1 MFFSG
6 AISQIQIK
14 IMKKNLLLL
23 ALAIGLWVN
32 PAQAQ
37 TKKSEAVKVQIDLN
51 QIVNDQVNVTLYAP
65 KMQQDEVLF
74 SIPKIIPGTYSIDDY
89 GKFIENLTA
98 YDASGKTL
106 TVEKK
111 DDNSWTIKNA
121 KKLAKINYQVNDTYD
136 IENTHKIFSPAGTNI
151 EAGKN
156 VIINTHAFVGYF
168 SGYIENPYQVKVLHP
183 ENLWGA
189 TSMTDVDA
197 STTSDVFET
206 TRYAEL
212 VENPIMYAKKD
223 VSTFTI
229 QGMDILISVYSPN
242 GTHSAESL
250 TADMQRMMNAQ
261 KTFLGSFNANKKY
274 SVLLYLS
281 DMQNE
286 TDARGFGALE
296 HPTCTTVVMPE
307 AMGKAELAEQLKDVV
322 SHEFFHIVTPLTIH
336 SNEIHYFDFNN
347 PKMSQH
353 LWMYEGVTEYFANL
367 FQVNQGLIDET
378 EFFGR
383 MAGKISNAARMD
395 DQMSF
400 TTMSANVLTE
410 PYKEQY
416 LNVYEKGALIGM
428 CIDIIIREKSNGKRG
443 ILDLMQQLSAKFGA
457 QKPFNDQELFGTIT
471 ALTYPE
477 VGEFLTTYVAGQTP
491 IPYETYFAKMGVS
504 KKVVQVAGNPFIKD
518 QRPLITVN
526 PATKEIIVLPASP
539 LNSFFSVLGL
549 EAGDILLAFNET
561 PYNLDNIY
569 DLIMSSEGWKQDDS
583 ITVNIKRGE
592 KTMVIQGKVK
602 LPTEDQ
608 DGYEATNQELNKLKE
623 AWLKG

>member
-1 MFFSG
+1 MFRT
-6 AISQIQIK
+6 ITRYIQTNH
-14 IMKKNLLLL
+14 MKKNLLIL
-23 ALAIGLWVN
+23 ALALGLWAN
-32 PAQAQ
+32 TAQAQ
-37 TKKSEAVKVQIDLN
+37 AKKSEVIKVQIDLN
-51 QIVNDQVNVTLYAP
+51 KIVNDQVNVTVYTP
-65 KMQQDEVLF
+65 KMQADEAVF
-74 SIPKIIPGTYSIDDY
+74 NIPKIIPGTYSVDDY

-106 TVEKK
+106 SVEKK

-121 KKLAKINYQVNDTYD
+121 KKLVKISYFVNDTYD
-136 IENTHKIFSPAGTNI
+136 TENTHKIFSPAGTNI
-151 EAGKN
+151 EADKN
-156 VIINTHAFVGYF
+156 ILVNTHGFVGYF
-168 SGYIENPYQVKVLHP
+168 SGYNENPYQVKITHP

-189 TSMTDVDA
+189 TSMTDLDA
-197 STTSDVFET
+197 SATADVFET
-206 TRYAEL
+206 ARYAEL
-212 VENPIMYAKKD
+212 VENPIMYSKKD

-229 QGMDILISVYSPN
+229 QGMDILIAVYSPN

-250 TADMQRMMNAQ
+250 TADMQRMMVAQ

-274 SVLLYLS
+274 SVLIYLS
-281 DMQNE
+281 DMQKE

-307 AMGKAELAEQLKDVV
+307 AMGKDELAEQLKDVV

-336 SNEIHYFDFNN
+336 SNEIHYFDFNS

-367 FQVNQGLIDET
+367 FQVNQGLIDEE
-378 EFFGR
+378 EFYSR
-383 MAGKISNAARMD
+383 MAGKIANAARMD

-400 TTMSANVLTE
+400 TTMSANVLSD

-428 CIDIIIREKSNGKRG
+428 CIDIIIREKSNGTRG

-457 QKPFNDQELFGTIT
+457 QKPFNDQELFATIT

-477 VGEFLTTYVAGQTP
+477 VGEFLTTYVAGETP
-491 IPYETYFAKMGVS
+491 IPYDTYFAKMGVT
-504 KKVVQVAGNPFIKD
+504 KKVIQVAGNPFIKD

-539 LNSFFSVLGL
+539 LNSFFTELGL
-549 EAGDILLAFNET
+549 QAGDIITAINDT
-561 PYNLDNIY
+561 NYNLDNIY
-569 DLIMSSEGWKQDDS
+569 DMIMASEGWKQDDA
-583 ITVNIKRGE
+583 ITVSIKRDE
-592 KTMVIQGKVK
+592 KNLVIQGKVK
-602 LPTEDQ
+602 LPMEDQ
-608 DGYEATNQELNKLKE
+608 DGFEATNQERMKLKD

>member
-1 MFFSG
+1 MFRT
-6 AISQIQIK
+6 ITRYIQTK
-14 IMKKNLLLL
+14 HMKKNLLIL
-23 ALAIGLWVN
+23 ALAVGLWANTVQ
-32 PAQAQ
+32 AQA
-37 TKKSEAVKVQIDLN
+37 KKSEAIKVQIDLN
-51 QIVNDQVNVTLYAP
+51 KIVNDQVNVTVYTP
-65 KMQQDEVLF
+65 KIQADEAVF
-74 SIPKIIPGTYSIDDY
+74 NIPKIIPGTYSIDDY

-106 TVEKK
+106 SVEKK

-121 KKLAKINYQVNDTYD
+121 KKLVKISYFVNDTYD
-136 IENTHKIFSPAGTNI
+136 TENTHKIFSPAGTNI
-151 EAGKN
+151 EADKN
-156 VIINTHAFVGYF
+156 ILINTHGFVGYF
-168 SGYIENPYQVKVLHP
+168 SGYNENPYQVKITHP

-189 TSMTDVDA
+189 TSMTDLDA
-197 STTSDVFET
+197 SATADVFET
-206 TRYAEL
+206 ARYAEL
-212 VENPIMYAKKD
+212 VENPIMYSKKD

-229 QGMDILISVYSPN
+229 QGMDILIAVYSPN

-250 TADMQRMMNAQ
+250 TADMQRMMVAQ

-274 SVLLYLS
+274 SVLIYLS
-281 DMQNE
+281 DMQKE

-307 AMGKAELAEQLKDVV
+307 AMGKDELAEQLKDVV

-336 SNEIHYFDFNN
+336 SNEIHYFDFNS

-367 FQVNQGLIDET
+367 FQVNQGLIDEE
-378 EFFGR
+378 EFYSR
-383 MAGKISNAARMD
+383 MAGKIANAARMD

-400 TTMSANVLTE
+400 TTMSANVLSD

-428 CIDIIIREKSNGKRG
+428 CIDIIIREKSNGTRG
-443 ILDLMQQLSAKFGA
+443 ILDLMQKLSAKYGA
-457 QKPFNDQELFGTIT
+457 QKPFNDQELFATIT

-477 VGEFLTTYVAGQTP
+477 VGEFLTTYVAGETP
-491 IPYETYFAKMGVS
+491 IPYDTYFAKMGVT
-504 KKVVQVAGNPFIKD
+504 KKVIQVAGNPFIKD

-539 LNSFFSVLGL
+539 MNSFFTELGL
-549 EAGDILLAFNET
+549 QAGDVITAINDT
-561 PYNLDNIY
+561 NYNLDNIY
-569 DLIMSSEGWKQDDS
+569 DMIMASEGWKQDDA
-583 ITVNIKRGE
+583 ITMSIKRDE
-592 KTMVIQGKVK
+592 KNMVIQGKVK
-602 LPTEDQ
+602 LPMEDQ
-608 DGYEATNQELNKLKE
+608 DGFEPTNQERMKLKE

>member
-1 MFFSG
+1 MFHT
-6 AISQIQIK
+6 ITRYIQTNH
-14 IMKKNLLLL
+14 MKKNLLIL
-23 ALAIGLWVN
+23 ALAVGLWSN
-32 PAQAQ
+32 TAQAQ
-37 TKKSEAVKVQIDLN
+37 AKKSEAIKVQIDLSK
-51 QIVNDQVNVTLYAP
+51 IVNDQVNVTVYTP
-65 KMQQDEVLF
+65 KMQADEAVF
-74 SIPKIIPGTYSIDDY
+74 NIPKIIPGTYSVDDY

-106 TVEKK
+106 SVEKK

-121 KKLAKINYQVNDTYD
+121 KKLVKISYFVNDTYD
-136 IENTHKIFSPAGTNI
+136 TENSHKIFSPAGTNI
-151 EAGKN
+151 EADKN
-156 VIINTHAFVGYF
+156 ILVNTHGFVGYF
-168 SGYIENPYQVKVLHP
+168 SGYNENPYQVKITHP

-189 TSMTDVDA
+189 TSMTDLDA
-197 STTSDVFET
+197 SATADVFET
-206 TRYAEL
+206 ARYAEL
-212 VENPIMYAKKD
+212 VENPIMYSKKD

-229 QGMDILISVYSPN
+229 QGMDILIAVYSPN

-250 TADMQRMMNAQ
+250 TSDMQRMMVAQ

-274 SVLLYLS
+274 SVLIYLS
-281 DMQNE
+281 DMQKE

-307 AMGKAELAEQLKDVV
+307 AMGKDELAEQLKDVV

-336 SNEIHYFDFNN
+336 SNEIHYFDFNS

-367 FQVNQGLIDET
+367 FQVNQGLINEE
-378 EFFGR
+378 EFYSR
-383 MAGKISNAARMD
+383 MAGKIANAARMD

-400 TTMSANVLTE
+400 TTMSANVLSD

-428 CIDIIIREKSNGKRG
+428 CIDIIIREKSNGTRG

-457 QKPFNDQELFGTIT
+457 QKPFNDQELFATIT

-477 VGEFLTTYVAGQTP
+477 VGEFLTTYVAGETP
-491 IPYETYFAKMGVS
+491 IPYDTFFAKMGVT
-504 KKVVQVAGNPFIKD
+504 KKVIQVTGNPFIKD

-526 PATKEIIVLPASP
+526 PATKEIIVLPANP
-539 LNSFFSVLGL
+539 LNSFFAELGL
-549 EAGDILLAFNET
+549 QAGDVITAINDT
-561 PYNLDNIY
+561 NYNLDNIY
-569 DLIMSSEGWKQDDS
+569 DMIMASEGWKQNDA
-583 ITVNIKRGE
+583 ITVSIKRDE
-592 KTMVIQGKVK
+592 KNLVIQGKVK
-602 LPTEDQ
+602 LPMEDQ
-608 DGYEATNQELNKLKE
+608 DGFEATNQERMKLKE

>member
-1 MFFSG
+1 MFRT
-6 AISQIQIK
+6 ITRYIQTNH
-14 IMKKNLLLL
+14 MKKNLLIL
-23 ALAIGLWVN
+23 ALAVGLWTN
-32 PAQAQ
+32 TAQAQ
-37 TKKSEAVKVQIDLN
+37 AKKSEAIKVQIDLN
-51 QIVNDQVNVTLYAP
+51 KIVNDQVNVTVYTP
-65 KMQQDEVLF
+65 KMQADEAVF
-74 SIPKIIPGTYSIDDY
+74 NIPKIIPGTYSVDDY

-106 TVEKK
+106 SVEKK

-121 KKLAKINYQVNDTYD
+121 KKLVKISYFVNDTYD
-136 IENTHKIFSPAGTNI
+136 TENTHKIFSPAGTNI
-151 EAGKN
+151 EADKN
-156 VIINTHAFVGYF
+156 ILVNTHGFVGYF
-168 SGYIENPYQVKVLHP
+168 SGYNENPYQVKITHP

-189 TSMTDVDA
+189 TSMTDLDA
-197 STTSDVFET
+197 SATADVFET
-206 TRYAEL
+206 ARYAEL
-212 VENPIMYAKKD
+212 VENPIMYSKKD

-229 QGMDILISVYSPN
+229 QGMDILIAVYSPN

-250 TADMQRMMNAQ
+250 TADMQRMMVAQ

-274 SVLLYLS
+274 SVLIYLS
-281 DMQNE
+281 DMQKE
-286 TDARGFGALE
+286 KDARGFGALE

-307 AMGKAELAEQLKDVV
+307 AVGKDELAEQLKDVV

-336 SNEIHYFDFNN
+336 SNEIHYFDFNS

-367 FQVNQGLIDET
+367 FQVNQGLIDEV
-378 EFFGR
+378 EFYSR
-383 MAGKISNAARMD
+383 MAGKIANAARMD

-400 TTMSANVLTE
+400 TTMSANVLSD

-428 CIDIIIREKSNGKRG
+428 CIDIIIREKSNGTRG

-457 QKPFNDQELFGTIT
+457 QKPFNDQELFATIT

-477 VGEFLTTYVAGQTP
+477 VGEFLTTYVAGETP
-491 IPYETYFAKMGVS
+491 IPYDTYFAKMGVT
-504 KKVVQVAGNPFIKD
+504 KKVIQVAGNPFIKD

-539 LNSFFSVLGL
+539 LNSFFTELGL
-549 EAGDILLAFNET
+549 QAGDIITAINDT
-561 PYNLDNIY
+561 NYNLDNIY
-569 DLIMSSEGWKQDDS
+569 DMIMASEGWKQDDA
-583 ITVNIKRGE
+583 ITVSIKRDE
-592 KTMVIQGKVK
+592 KNLVIQGKVK
-602 LPTEDQ
+602 LPMEDQ
-608 DGYEATNQELNKLKE
+608 DGFEATNQERMKLKD

>member
-1 MFFSG
+1 MFR
-6 AISQIQIK
+6 IIRPYIQTYH
-14 IMKKNLLLL
+14 MKKNLLIL
-23 ALAIGLWVN
+23 ALAVGLWAN
-32 PAQAQ
+32 IAQAQ
-37 TKKSEAVKVQIDLN
+37 AKKSEVIKVQIDLN
-51 QIVNDQVNVTLYAP
+51 KIVNDQVNVTVYTP
-65 KMQQDEVLF
+65 KMQADEAVF
-74 SIPKIIPGTYSIDDY
+74 NIPKIIPGTYSIDDY

-106 TVEKK
+106 SVEKK

-121 KKLAKINYQVNDTYD
+121 KKLVKISYFVNDTYD
-136 IENTHKIFSPAGTNI
+136 TENTHKIFSPAGTNI
-151 EAGKN
+151 EADKN
-156 VIINTHAFVGYF
+156 ILVNTHGFVGYF
-168 SGYIENPYQVKVLHP
+168 SGYNENPYEVKITHS

-189 TSMTDVDA
+189 TSMTDLDA
-197 STTSDVFET
+197 SATADVFET
-206 TRYAEL
+206 ARYAEL
-212 VENPIMYAKKD
+212 VENPIMYSKKD

-229 QGMDILISVYSPN
+229 QGMDILIAVYSPN

-250 TADMQRMMNAQ
+250 TADMQRMMVAQ

-274 SVLLYLS
+274 SVLIYLS
-281 DMQNE
+281 DMQKE

-307 AMGKAELAEQLKDVV
+307 AMGKDELAEQLKDVV

-336 SNEIHYFDFNN
+336 SNEIHYFDFNS

-367 FQVNQGLIDET
+367 FQVNQGLIDEE
-378 EFFGR
+378 EFYSR
-383 MAGKISNAARMD
+383 MAGKIANAARMD

-400 TTMSANVLTE
+400 TTMSANVLSD

-428 CIDIIIREKSNGKRG
+428 CIDIIIREKSNGTRG

-457 QKPFNDQELFGTIT
+457 QKPFNDQELFATIT

-477 VGEFLTTYVAGQTP
+477 VGEFLTTYVAGETP
-491 IPYETYFAKMGVS
+491 IPYDTYFAKMGVT
-504 KKVVQVAGNPFIKD
+504 KKVIQVAGNPFIKD

-539 LNSFFSVLGL
+539 MNSFFTELGL
-549 EAGDILLAFNET
+549 QAGDVITAINDT
-561 PYNLDNIY
+561 NYNLDNIY
-569 DLIMSSEGWKQDDS
+569 DMIMASEGWKQDDA
-583 ITVNIKRGE
+583 ITVSIKRDE
-592 KTMVIQGKVK
+592 KNLVIQGKVK
-602 LPTEDQ
+602 LPMEDR
-608 DGYEATNQELNKLKE
+608 DGFEATNQDRMKLKD

>member
-1 MFFSG
+1 
-6 AISQIQIK
+6 
-14 IMKKNLLLL
+14 MKKNLLIL
-23 ALAIGLWVN
+23 ALAVGLWAN
-32 PAQAQ
+32 IAQAQ
-37 TKKSEAVKVQIDLN
+37 AKKSEAIKVQIDLSK
-51 QIVNDQVNVTLYAP
+51 IVNDQVNVTVYTP
-65 KMQQDEVLF
+65 KIQADEAVF
-74 SIPKIIPGTYSIDDY
+74 NIPKIIPGTYSVDDY

-106 TVEKK
+106 SVEKK

-121 KKLAKINYQVNDTYD
+121 KKLVKISYFVNDTYD
-136 IENTHKIFSPAGTNI
+136 TENTHKIFSPAGTNI
-151 EAGKN
+151 EADKN
-156 VIINTHAFVGYF
+156 ILVNTHGFVGYF
-168 SGYIENPYQVKVLHP
+168 SGYNENPYQVKITHP

-189 TSMTDVDA
+189 TSMTDLDA
-197 STTSDVFET
+197 SATADVFET
-206 TRYAEL
+206 ARYAEL
-212 VENPIMYAKKD
+212 VENPIMYSKKD

-229 QGMDILISVYSPN
+229 QGMDILIAVYSPN

-250 TADMQRMMNAQ
+250 TADMQRMMVAQ

-274 SVLLYLS
+274 SVLIYLS
-281 DMQNE
+281 DMQKE

-307 AMGKAELAEQLKDVV
+307 AMGKDELAEQLKDVV

-336 SNEIHYFDFNN
+336 SNEIHYFDFNS

-367 FQVNQGLIDET
+367 FQVNQGLIDEE
-378 EFFGR
+378 EFYSR
-383 MAGKISNAARMD
+383 MAGKIANAARMD

-400 TTMSANVLTE
+400 TTMSANVLSD

-428 CIDIIIREKSNGKRG
+428 CIDIIIREKSNGTRG

-457 QKPFNDQELFGTIT
+457 QKPFNDQELFATIT

-477 VGEFLTTYVAGQTP
+477 VGEFLTTYVAGETP
-491 IPYETYFAKMGVS
+491 IPYDTYFAKMGVT
-504 KKVVQVAGNPFIKD
+504 KKVIQVAGNPFIKD

-539 LNSFFSVLGL
+539 LNSFFTELGL
-549 EAGDILLAFNET
+549 QAGDVITAINDT
-561 PYNLDNIY
+561 NYNLDNIY
-569 DLIMSSEGWKQDDS
+569 DMIMASEGWKQDDA
-583 ITVNIKRGE
+583 ITVSIKRDE
-592 KTMVIQGKVK
+592 KNLVIQGKVK
-602 LPTEDQ
+602 LPMEDQ
-608 DGYEATNQELNKLKE
+608 DGFEATNQERMKLKD

>member
-1 MFFSG
+1 
-6 AISQIQIK
+6 
-14 IMKKNLLLL
+14 MKKHLLLL
-23 ALAIGLWVN
+23 ALTLGFWAN
-32 PAQAQ
+32 QAHAQA
-37 TKKSEAVKVQIDLN
+37 KKAVAIAAQIDLVN
-51 QIVNDQVNVTLYAP
+51 IVDDKVTVTLTTP
-65 KMQQDEVLF
+65 KFTKDEVVF
-74 SIPKIIPGTYSIDDY
+74 NIPKIIPGTYSVDDY
-89 GKFIENLTA
+89 GKFIENVTA
-98 YDASGKTL
+98 FDAAGKTL
-106 TVEKK
+106 AVEKK
-111 DDNSWTIKNA
+111 DDNSWGIKNGS
-121 KKLAKINYQVNDTYD
+121 KLAKITYQVNDTYNT
-136 IENTHKIFSPAGTNI
+136 ENTHKIFSPAGTNI

-156 VIINTHAFVGYF
+156 ILLNTHGFVGYF
-168 SGYIENPYQVKVLHP
+168 TGYNESPYRVKIMHP

-189 TSMTDVDA
+189 SSLTDLDA
-197 STTSDVFET
+197 STTSDVFELS
-206 TRYAEL
+206 RYAEL

-242 GTHSAESL
+242 GTHTAESL
-250 TADMQRMMNAQ
+250 SADMKRMMNAQ
-261 KTFLGSFNANKKY
+261 KTFLGSFNSNKKY
-274 SVLLYLS
+274 SVLIYLS

-286 TDARGFGALE
+286 NDAHGFGALE

-307 AMGKAELAEQLKDVV
+307 AMGKNELAEQLKDVV
-322 SHEFFHIVTPLTIH
+322 SHEFFHIVTPLAIH
-336 SNEIHYFDFNN
+336 SNEIHYFDFNS

-428 CIDIIIREKSNGKRG
+428 CIDIIIRENSNGKRG

-491 IPYETYFAKMGVS
+491 IPYETYFTKMGVT

-526 PATKEIIVLPASP
+526 PASKEIIVLPASP
-539 LNSFFSVLGL
+539 LNSFFTELGL
-549 EAGDILLAFNET
+549 ESGDVILAINDT
-561 PYNLDNIY
+561 SYNLDNIY
-569 DLIMSSEGWKQDDS
+569 DMIMASEGWNQDDAIS
-583 ITVNIKRGE
+583 VRIRRADKNQ
-592 KTMVIQGKVK
+592 VIQGKVK
-602 LPTEDQ
+602 LPMVDR
-608 DGYEATNQELNKLKE
+608 DGFEATNNNLSKLKE

>member
-1 MFFSG
+1 MFRT
-6 AISQIQIK
+6 ITRYIQTNH
-14 IMKKNLLLL
+14 MKKNLLIL
-23 ALAIGLWVN
+23 ALAVGLWAN
-32 PAQAQ
+32 IAQAQ
-37 TKKSEAVKVQIDLN
+37 AKKSEAIKVQIDLSK
-51 QIVNDQVNVTLYAP
+51 IVNDQVNVTVYTP
-65 KMQQDEVLF
+65 KIQADEAVF
-74 SIPKIIPGTYSIDDY
+74 NIPKIIPGTYSVDDY

-106 TVEKK
+106 SVEKK

-121 KKLAKINYQVNDTYD
+121 KKLVKISYFVNDTYD
-136 IENTHKIFSPAGTNI
+136 TENTHKIFSPAGTNI
-151 EAGKN
+151 EADKN
-156 VIINTHAFVGYF
+156 ILVNTHGFVGYF
-168 SGYIENPYQVKVLHP
+168 SGYNENPYQVKITHP

-189 TSMTDVDA
+189 TSMTDLDA
-197 STTSDVFET
+197 SATADVFET
-206 TRYAEL
+206 ARYAEL
-212 VENPIMYAKKD
+212 VENPIMYSKKD

-229 QGMDILISVYSPN
+229 QGMDILIAVYSPN

-250 TADMQRMMNAQ
+250 TADMQRMMVAQ

-274 SVLLYLS
+274 SVLIYLS
-281 DMQNE
+281 DMQKE

-307 AMGKAELAEQLKDVV
+307 AMGKDELAEQLKDVV

-336 SNEIHYFDFNN
+336 SNEIHYFDFNS

-367 FQVNQGLIDET
+367 FQVNQGLIDEE
-378 EFFGR
+378 EFYSR
-383 MAGKISNAARMD
+383 MAGKIANAARMD

-400 TTMSANVLTE
+400 TTMSANVLSD

-428 CIDIIIREKSNGKRG
+428 CIDIIIREKSNGTRG

-457 QKPFNDQELFGTIT
+457 QKPFNDQELFATIT

-477 VGEFLTTYVAGQTP
+477 VGEFLTTYVAGETP
-491 IPYETYFAKMGVS
+491 IPYDTYFAKMGVT
-504 KKVVQVAGNPFIKD
+504 KKVIQVAGNPFIKD

-539 LNSFFSVLGL
+539 LNSFFTELGL
-549 EAGDILLAFNET
+549 QAGDVITAINDT
-561 PYNLDNIY
+561 NYNLDNIY
-569 DLIMSSEGWKQDDS
+569 DMIMASEGWKQDDA
-583 ITVNIKRGE
+583 ITVSIKRDE
-592 KTMVIQGKVK
+592 KNLVIQGKVK
-602 LPTEDQ
+602 LPMEDQ
-608 DGYEATNQELNKLKE
+608 DGFEATNQERMKLKD

>member
-1 MFFSG
+1 
-6 AISQIQIK
+6 
-14 IMKKNLLLL
+14 MKKNLLIL
-23 ALAIGLWVN
+23 ALALGLWAN
-32 PAQAQ
+32 TAQAQ
-37 TKKSEAVKVQIDLN
+37 AKKSEVIKVQIDLN
-51 QIVNDQVNVTLYAP
+51 KIVNDQVNVTVYTP
-65 KMQQDEVLF
+65 KMQADEAVF
-74 SIPKIIPGTYSIDDY
+74 NIPKIIPGTYSVDDY

-106 TVEKK
+106 SVEKK

-121 KKLAKINYQVNDTYD
+121 KKLVKISYFVNDTYD

-151 EAGKN
+151 ETDKN
-156 VIINTHAFVGYF
+156 ILVNTHGFVGYF
-168 SGYIENPYQVKVLHP
+168 SGYNENPYQVKITHP

-189 TSMTDVDA
+189 TSMTDLDA
-197 STTSDVFET
+197 SATADVFET
-206 TRYAEL
+206 ARYAEL
-212 VENPIMYAKKD
+212 VENPIMYSKKD

-229 QGMDILISVYSPN
+229 QGMDILIAVYSPN

-250 TADMQRMMNAQ
+250 TADMQRMMVAQ

-274 SVLLYLS
+274 SVLIYLS
-281 DMQNE
+281 DMQKE

-307 AMGKAELAEQLKDVV
+307 AMGKDELAEQLKDVV

-336 SNEIHYFDFNN
+336 SNEIHYFDFNS

-378 EFFGR
+378 EFYSR
-383 MAGKISNAARMD
+383 MAGKISNASSMND
-395 DQMSF
+395 TMPF

-428 CIDIIIREKSNGKRG
+428 CIDIIIREKSNGERG
-443 ILDLMQQLSAKFGA
+443 ILDLMQQLSAKYGA
-457 QKPFNDQELFGTIT
+457 QKPFNDQELFATIT

-477 VGEFLTTYVAGQTP
+477 VGEFLATYVAGETP
-491 IPYETYFAKMGVS
+491 IPYDTYFAKMGVT
-504 KKVVQVAGNPFIKD
+504 KKVIQVAGNPFIKD

-539 LNSFFSVLGL
+539 MNSFFTELGL
-549 EAGDILLAFNET
+549 QAGDVITAINDT
-561 PYNLDNIY
+561 NYNLDNIY
-569 DLIMSSEGWKQDDS
+569 DMIMASEGWKQDDA
-583 ITVNIKRGE
+583 ITVSIKRDE
-592 KTMVIQGKVK
+592 KNIVIQGKVK
-602 LPTEDQ
+602 LPMEDR
-608 DGYEATNQELNKLKE
+608 DGFEATNQERMKLKD

>member
-1 MFFSG
+1 
-6 AISQIQIK
+6 
-14 IMKKNLLLL
+14 MKKNLLIL
-23 ALAIGLWVN
+23 ALAVGLWAN
-32 PAQAQ
+32 TAQAQ
-37 TKKSEAVKVQIDLN
+37 AKKSEAIKVQIDLN
-51 QIVNDQVNVTLYAP
+51 KIVNDQVNVTVYTP
-65 KMQQDEVLF
+65 KMQADEAVF
-74 SIPKIIPGTYSIDDY
+74 NIPKIIPGTYSVDDY

-106 TVEKK
+106 SVEKK

-121 KKLAKINYQVNDTYD
+121 KKLVKISYFVNDTYD
-136 IENTHKIFSPAGTNI
+136 TENTHKIFSPAGTNI
-151 EAGKN
+151 EADKN
-156 VIINTHAFVGYF
+156 ILVNTHGFVGYF
-168 SGYIENPYQVKVLHP
+168 SGYNENPYQVKITHP

-189 TSMTDVDA
+189 TSMTDLDA
-197 STTSDVFET
+197 SATADVFET
-206 TRYAEL
+206 ARYAEL
-212 VENPIMYAKKD
+212 VENPIMYSKKD

-229 QGMDILISVYSPN
+229 QGMDILIAVYSPN

-250 TADMQRMMNAQ
+250 TADMQRMMVAQ

-274 SVLLYLS
+274 SVLIYLS
-281 DMQNE
+281 DMQKE

-307 AMGKAELAEQLKDVV
+307 AMGKDELAEQLKDVV

-336 SNEIHYFDFNN
+336 SNEIHYFDFNS

-367 FQVNQGLIDET
+367 FQVNQGLIDEE
-378 EFFGR
+378 EFYSR
-383 MAGKISNAARMD
+383 MAGKIANAARMD

-400 TTMSANVLTE
+400 TTMSANVLSD

-428 CIDIIIREKSNGKRG
+428 CIDIIIREKSNGTRG

-457 QKPFNDQELFGTIT
+457 QKPFNDQELFATIT

-477 VGEFLTTYVAGQTP
+477 VGEFLTTYVAGETP
-491 IPYETYFAKMGVS
+491 IPYDTYFAKMGVT
-504 KKVVQVAGNPFIKD
+504 KKVIQVAGNPFIKD

-539 LNSFFSVLGL
+539 MNSFFTELGL
-549 EAGDILLAFNET
+549 QAGDVITAINDT
-561 PYNLDNIY
+561 NYNLDNIY
-569 DLIMSSEGWKQDDS
+569 DMIMASEGWKQDDA
-583 ITVNIKRGE
+583 ITVSIKRDE
-592 KTMVIQGKVK
+592 KNSVIQGKVK
-602 LPTEDQ
+602 LPMEDQ
-608 DGYEATNQELNKLKE
+608 DGFEATNQERMKLKD

>member
-1 MFFSG
+1 
-6 AISQIQIK
+6 
-14 IMKKNLLLL
+14 MKKNLLIL
-23 ALAIGLWVN
+23 ALAVGLWTN
-32 PAQAQ
+32 TAQAQ
-37 TKKSEAVKVQIDLN
+37 AKKSEAIKVQIDLN
-51 QIVNDQVNVTLYAP
+51 KIVNDQVNVTVYTP
-65 KMQQDEVLF
+65 KMQADEAVF
-74 SIPKIIPGTYSIDDY
+74 NIPKIIPGTYSVDDY

-106 TVEKK
+106 SVEKK

-121 KKLAKINYQVNDTYD
+121 KKLVKISYFVNDTYD
-136 IENTHKIFSPAGTNI
+136 TENTHKIFSPAGTNI
-151 EAGKN
+151 EADKN
-156 VIINTHAFVGYF
+156 ILVNTHGFVGYF
-168 SGYIENPYQVKVLHP
+168 SGYNENPYQVKITHP

-189 TSMTDVDA
+189 TSMTDLDA
-197 STTSDVFET
+197 SATADVFET
-206 TRYAEL
+206 ARYAEL
-212 VENPIMYAKKD
+212 VENPIMYSKKD

-229 QGMDILISVYSPN
+229 QGMDILIAVYSPN

-250 TADMQRMMNAQ
+250 TADMQRMMVAQ

-274 SVLLYLS
+274 SVLIYLS
-281 DMQNE
+281 DMQKE
-286 TDARGFGALE
+286 KDARGFGALE

-307 AMGKAELAEQLKDVV
+307 AVGKDELAEQLKDVV

-336 SNEIHYFDFNN
+336 SNEIHYFDFNS

-367 FQVNQGLIDET
+367 FQVNQGLIDEV
-378 EFFGR
+378 EFYSR
-383 MAGKISNAARMD
+383 MAGKIANAARMD

-400 TTMSANVLTE
+400 TTMSANVLSD

-428 CIDIIIREKSNGKRG
+428 CIDIIIREKSNGTRG

-457 QKPFNDQELFGTIT
+457 QKPFNDQELFATIT

-477 VGEFLTTYVAGQTP
+477 VGEFLTTYVAGETP
-491 IPYETYFAKMGVS
+491 IPYDTYFAKMGVT
-504 KKVVQVAGNPFIKD
+504 KKVIQVAGNPFIKD

-539 LNSFFSVLGL
+539 LNSFFTELGL
-549 EAGDILLAFNET
+549 QAGDIITAINDT
-561 PYNLDNIY
+561 NYNLDNIY
-569 DLIMSSEGWKQDDS
+569 DMIMASEGWKQDDA
-583 ITVNIKRGE
+583 ITVSIKRDE
-592 KTMVIQGKVK
+592 KNLVIQGKVK
-602 LPTEDQ
+602 LPMEDQ
-608 DGYEATNQELNKLKE
+608 DGFEATNQERMKLKD